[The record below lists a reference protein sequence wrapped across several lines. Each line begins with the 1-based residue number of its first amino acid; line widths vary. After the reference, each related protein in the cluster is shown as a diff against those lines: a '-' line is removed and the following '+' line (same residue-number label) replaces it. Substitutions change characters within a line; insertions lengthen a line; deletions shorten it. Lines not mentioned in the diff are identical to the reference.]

1 MAKRRAHVEDH
12 DEADEAVTAD
22 AKANHERLMQ
32 DGNEETPRF
41 SEDGVPIDK
50 AGNPRALDPGE
61 FPPDDIDRHLWVVG
75 KGGLTARG
83 KVYVEGE
90 SILLSD
96 MEAEQILDRGDKVE
110 HADPVEGKKH
120 AEVRAKRQA
129 ARAAKHAEAHEAAA
143 AEMNEG

>member
-1 MAKRRAHVEDH
+1 MARRKHVDED
-12 DEADEAVTAD
+12 EGVADEAVTAD
-22 AKANHERLMQ
+22 AKANHERLMH
-32 DGNEETPRF
+32 DNNEETPRF
-41 SEDGVPIDK
+41 NEDGVPIDK